1 MSGMPGAFTTTIW
14 DTIRQA
20 KMGEPEAV
28 ERILKK
34 YREPVVAFIRGRG
47 HSPEDAEDLAQDVF
61 LVIVRDDLLAKAERE
76 RGRFRDFLRGVV
88 KNVLANAG
96 RVRRAAKRG
105 AGAEPLPLDEVLGDP
120 EAREQDEAFDSEWI
134 RNLVALSLDRLRES
148 DERYHRALSLQRDEG
163 RSLEEIASAMNVSAK
178 QVGNFLQQA
187 RKKLGE
193 FIRREV
199 QGYCSSS
206 AELRDEVAYLKK
218 FLAAG
223 EKA

>member
-1 MSGMPGAFTTTIW
+1 MSAMPGAFTTTIW

-28 ERILKK
+28 DRILKK
-34 YREPVVAFIRGRG
+34 YRDPVVAFIRGQGR
-47 HSPEDAEDLAQDVF
+47 SPEDAEDLAQDVF
-61 LVIVRDDLLAKAERE
+61 LVIVRDDLLAKADKV

-105 AGAEPLPLDEVLGDP
+105 AGTELLSLESVLGDSGP
-120 EAREQDEAFDSEWI
+120 VDEQDEAFDGEWI
-134 RNLVALSLDRLRES
+134 RNLVELSLDRLRES
-148 DERYHRALSLQRDEG
+148 DERYHQALRLQRDEG
-163 RSLEEIASAMNVSAK
+163 RSLEEIASAMNVTAK

-187 RKKLGE
+187 RKKLGDL
-193 FIRREV
+193 IRREV

-206 AELRDEVAYLKK
+206 AEFRDELAYLMRYLK
-218 FLAAG
+218 AAR
-223 EKA
+223 